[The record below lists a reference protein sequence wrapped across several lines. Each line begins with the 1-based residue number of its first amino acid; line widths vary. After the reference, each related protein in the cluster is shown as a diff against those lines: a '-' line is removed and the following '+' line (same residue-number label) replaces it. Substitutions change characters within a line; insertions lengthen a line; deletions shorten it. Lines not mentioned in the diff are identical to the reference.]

1 MALFTVKTSKKVE
14 TSMRL
19 EESTAKMLDRYA
31 HFHKGPA
38 DDVVNEALEY
48 IFRHDKDFQQHLQQ
62 NPNQEVAA
70 SVRIKKAPGSAKA
83 AKSERKQQRII
94 IALRITAPHR
104 PIRSREQK
112 REMRF
117 AHEKVDTPPLPGCRK
132 TRLKVDDCQPLCK
145 QKSYA
150 KPVGYRQPAVNDS
163 QPRILADGRP
173 NPAITSRP

>member
-14 TSMRL
+14 TNIRL

-83 AKSERKQQRII
+83 AKANAGSNGS
-94 IALRITAPHR
+94 AS
-104 PIRSREQK
+104 RS
-112 REMRF
+112 
-117 AHEKVDTPPLPGCRK
+117 ASPAAS
-132 TRLKVDDCQPLCK
+132 
-145 QKSYA
+145 SYA
-150 KPVGYRQPAVNDS
+150 K
-163 QPRILADGRP
+163 
-173 NPAITSRP
+173 

>member
-48 IFRHDKDFQQHLQQ
+48 IFKHDKDFQQYLQQ

-70 SVRIKKAPGSAKA
+70 SVRVKKAASTSRVAKNAANGNGSASSVATAA
-83 AKSERKQQRII
+83 AK
-94 IALRITAPHR
+94 
-104 PIRSREQK
+104 
-112 REMRF
+112 
-117 AHEKVDTPPLPGCRK
+117 
-132 TRLKVDDCQPLCK
+132 
-145 QKSYA
+145 
-150 KPVGYRQPAVNDS
+150 
-163 QPRILADGRP
+163 
-173 NPAITSRP
+173 